1 MTARL
6 DHTIVPAHDK
16 HRSAAFLAE
25 ILGLPV
31 GEPTGEFVPVRLDGG
46 VTLDFVD
53 DDPGPSRHYA
63 FLVDDAV
70 FDAAYERLAGTGAT
84 IWADPFHHRP
94 GEIATRRSG
103 RAFSFLDPSGH
114 NMELLTRHAAPA

>member
-1 MTARL
+1 MAARL
-6 DHTIVPAHDK
+6 DHTIVPAPDK

-31 GEPTGEFVPVRLDGG
+31 GESTGEFVPVRLDGG

-53 DDPGPSRHYA
+53 EQPTESRHYA
-63 FLVDDAV
+63 FLVDGEV
-70 FDAAYERLAGTGAT
+70 FDAAHRRLTSSGAT
-84 IWADPFHHRP
+84 IWADPFHTRP

-103 RAFSFLDPSGH
+103 RAFYFLDPGGH
-114 NMELLTRHAAPA
+114 NMELMTRD